1 MREEERTRRERG
13 EYARRK
19 THVYYTKKRE
29 SFQKETPTQR
39 RRRIIARRA
48 SRLFLLPTTRK
59 NARRSI
65 LIVPDTL
72 VDATT
77 PALARFY
84 RRVRPTAR
92 RSRHHLSAQTLP
104 LPFIQRE
111 KERERAPKT
120 PREERKKKEA
130 PTGGPTRDLRTP
142 AQPPSLARSHKDRRE
157 NRGSS
162 SIEKTRAARERERE
176 RERESHRVVPFFR
189 SYKQNVKTM
198 KVSSSPKTQ
207 KAKTFC
213 TVGV

>member
-65 LIVPDTL
+65 LIVPNTP

-84 RRVRPTAR
+84 RRVRSTAR
-92 RSRHHLSAQTLP
+92 RSRHHLSAP

-120 PREERKKKEA
+120 PRKEREKKRRSA
-130 PTGGPTRDLRTP
+130 GGWANSRPSHAGTTTFSRAVAHRPTRK
-142 AQPPSLARSHKDRRE
+142 PPRFERSRKR
-157 NRGSS
+157 
-162 SIEKTRAARERERE
+162 RAALVREKER
-176 RERESHRVVPFFR
+176 VIA
-189 SYKQNVKTM
+189 YL
-198 KVSSSPKTQ
+198 SSAPINKM
-207 KAKTFC
+207 
-213 TVGV
+213 

>member
-13 EYARRK
+13 EYARHRHTFTKRK
-19 THVYYTKKRE
+19 KE
-29 SFQKETPTQR
+29 SFQKETPTKR

-111 KERERAPKT
+111 KERERAPNT
-120 PREERKKKEA
+120 ARRTKKKKKRPRVGQLA
-130 PTGGPTRDLRTP
+130 TFARRHNHLLSRVRTKTDEKT
-142 AQPPSLARSHKDRRE
+142 AVRAL
-157 NRGSS
+157 
-162 SIEKTRAARERERE
+162 EKTRAARERERE
-176 RERESHRVVPFFR
+176 RKRESSR
-189 SYKQNVKTM
+189 
-198 KVSSSPKTQ
+198 
-207 KAKTFC
+207 TFLPLL
-213 TVGV
+213 

>member
-65 LIVPDTL
+65 LIVPDTP

-84 RRVRPTAR
+84 RRVRSTAR

-111 KERERAPKT
+111 KEREREPQNH
-120 PREERKKKEA
+120 REKNGKNHGWANSRPSHA
-130 PTGGPTRDLRTP
+130 GTTTFSRAVAQRPTRK
-142 AQPPSLARSHKDRRE
+142 PPRFERSRKR
-157 NRGSS
+157 
-162 SIEKTRAARERERE
+162 RAALVREKER
-176 RERESHRVVPFFR
+176 VIA
-189 SYKQNVKTM
+189 YL
-198 KVSSSPKTQ
+198 SSAPINKM
-207 KAKTFC
+207 
-213 TVGV
+213 